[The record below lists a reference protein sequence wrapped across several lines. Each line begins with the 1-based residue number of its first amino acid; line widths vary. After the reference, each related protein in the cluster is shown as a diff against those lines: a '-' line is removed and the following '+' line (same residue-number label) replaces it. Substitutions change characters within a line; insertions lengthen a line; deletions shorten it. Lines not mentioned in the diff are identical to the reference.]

1 MERLWNGKYLNGTLL
16 VWGEQGVGDHILFAS
31 MLTDLKKYAKNI
43 ILEIDTR
50 LVNLFERYF
59 EKINFSNIK
68 VLSLEKKILTNF
80 DKHVAIGSL
89 GQYLRKTRKSFFYL
103 LSN

>member
-1 MERLWNGKYLNGTLL
+1 MNFSYK
-16 VWGEQGVGDHILFAS
+16 ILFAS

-59 EKINFSNIK
+59 EKINFSNIR
-68 VLSLEKKILTNF
+68 STFINYKK
-80 DKHVAIGSL
+80 
-89 GQYLRKTRKSFFYL
+89 
-103 LSN
+103 